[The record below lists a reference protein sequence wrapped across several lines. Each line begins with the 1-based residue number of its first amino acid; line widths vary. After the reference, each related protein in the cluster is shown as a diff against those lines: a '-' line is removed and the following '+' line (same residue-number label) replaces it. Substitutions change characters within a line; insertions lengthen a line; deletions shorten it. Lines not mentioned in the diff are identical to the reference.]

1 MTQVPRA
8 LRWASSAVGA
18 VDRSGGAGFSSVGP
32 TADGRMKPEVAAI
45 GVAVKIVALLL
56 QAHPAYSVDD
66 VLLDLRATRVR
77 PASRTISSG
86 GSTRESSSRSAF

>member
-8 LRWASSAVGA
+8 LRRASSAVGA
-18 VDRSGGAGFSSVGP
+18 VDRSGARAGFSSVGP

-56 QAHPAYSVDD
+56 QAHPASSYLELE
-66 VLLDLRATRVR
+66 LLAERK
-77 PASRTISSG
+77 
-86 GSTRESSSRSAF
+86 